1 MSNLQQPKVVKR
13 INLGTRPMA
22 VAVFDYHDPA
32 RPGEAVDFWQLTRSD
47 TPTLTK
53 MERSIQVMRGA
64 HIVKLMQ

>member
-1 MSNLQQPKVVKR
+1 
-13 INLGTRPMA
+13 MA